1 MEKNNE
7 TNNKKAASDSYL
19 ESTHR
24 IGRIS
29 GIGAVLLILMVP
41 AVITFV
47 FRNEISLDFS
57 RTLSAIITLTAI
69 YGVVSVVEV
78 VSYCPFLGTGGTY
91 LSFITGNIM
100 NMKLPVAMNSLR
112 VNKLDRDS
120 DEAEVVTTLAIGASS
135 IVTTLILFLGM
146 LFLGKLLVPVITG
159 PALAPAFNNV
169 TPALTGALAAPY
181 FMKNKKL
188 SIPTVIAGCLLYL
201 VLGYAFMSANY
212 SYFMLAFIVISFLCY
227 LGLYKVGFMKD
238 ESKK

>member
-146 LFLGKLLVPVITG
+146 LFLGKLLVPIITG

-212 SYFMLAFIVISFLCY
+212 SYFMLAFIVISFMCY